1 MRPLFNNLT
10 KIMSIMNLSGN
21 GRFYGQNRYLWSNL
35 VITEQKISFDT
46 PRSLLIKLKVIIAI
60 TAI

>member
-1 MRPLFNNLT
+1 
-10 KIMSIMNLSGN
+10 MSIMNLSGN

-46 PRSLLIKLKVIIAI
+46 PRSLLIKLKAIIAI
-60 TAI
+60 TGI